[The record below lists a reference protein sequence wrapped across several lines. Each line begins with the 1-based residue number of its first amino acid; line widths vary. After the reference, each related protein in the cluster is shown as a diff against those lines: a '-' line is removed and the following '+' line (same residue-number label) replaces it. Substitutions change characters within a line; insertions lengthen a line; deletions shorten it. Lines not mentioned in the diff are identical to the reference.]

1 LRDGTRHRVSLADLE
16 PASPQAVSQRFYEA
30 ARPVVGATRSERI
43 AHDIGALE
51 WLEDVG
57 ALMRLTETDAATSRA
72 G

>member
-1 LRDGTRHRVSLADLE
+1 
-16 PASPQAVSQRFYEA
+16 VSQRFYEA